1 MRVNFLAHSVFG
13 FNDSALIA
21 GQICGDF
28 VRGRDLSRF
37 PERLER
43 GIRLHRYLDRF
54 TDTHPAL
61 TEARHQITIVPLRFS
76 GIVVDVMF
84 DHYLALHWDMLYEN
98 SLDSHAHAVSSAL
111 REYEHYF
118 PDSLKRFMVILERER
133 ILQGNVQLRGI
144 EITLSRIAGRS
155 DKYSDLFLNIAEL
168 ETLREHLLEPF
179 NVFFPDLQ
187 LAAQRQLS
195 QPEKSRHE
203 Q

>member
-1 MRVNFLAHSVFG
+1 MRVNFLAHSVLG

-61 TEARHQITIVPLRFS
+61 TEARHQIRIVPLRFS

-84 DHYLALHWDMLYEN
+84 DHYLAIHWDILYEN
-98 SLDSHAHAVSSAL
+98 SLDSHAQVVSSAL
-111 REYEHYF
+111 REYEHHF
-118 PDSLKRFMVILERER
+118 PDSLKRFMVVLERER
-133 ILQGNVQLRGI
+133 ILQGNVRLRAI

-155 DKYSDLFLNIAEL
+155 AKYSDLSLSIAQL
-168 ETLREHLLEPF
+168 ETLRELLLEPF
-179 NVFFPDLQ
+179 NIFFPDLQ
-187 LAAQRQLS
+187 LAAQTRLS
-195 QPEKSRHE
+195 QPEKSTT
-203 Q
+203 

>member
-84 DHYLALHWDMLYEN
+84 DHYLALHWDTFYEI
-98 SLDSHAHAVSSAL
+98 SLDSHAQVVASAL
-111 REYEHYF
+111 REYEHHF
-118 PDSLKRFMVILERER
+118 PASLKRFMVILERER
-133 ILQGNVQLRGI
+133 ILQGNVQLHAI

-155 DKYSDLFLNIAEL
+155 DKYSALSLNIAEL
-168 ETLREHLLEPF
+168 ETLRELLHEPF

-187 LAAQRQLS
+187 LAAQK
-195 QPEKSRHE
+195 KSTT
-203 Q
+203 